1 MSDTESDY
9 KVGPDKP
16 PLHTRFKKGQ
26 SGNPRGRQP
35 KELPELLV
43 AALNQPVTVTD
54 AGRPRQ
60 ITKREAVIAQLVD
73 KSAGADL
80 CATKML
86 LDILKDIEKQAR
98 PARRPSPLRSPTP
111 TRRWSKTSS
120 PGCAASGSS
129 KPPPSYQTTDPD
141 QSLLFK
147 RPHHRGAG
155 RYLIRPNVACR
166 TARVKSRIMALLENW
181 ILSRGRAGQ
190 EILPAN

>member
-9 KVGPDKP
+9 KVGPGKP

-43 AALNQPVTVTD
+43 AALNQPVTATEN
-54 AGRPRQ
+54 GRPRQ

-80 CATKML
+80 RATKML

-98 PARRPSPLRSPTP
+98 PA
-111 TRRWSKTSS
+111 
-120 PGCAASGSS
+120 
-129 KPPPSYQTTDPD
+129 PPPEPAPFTEADEEVVQN
-141 QSLLFK
+141 LFA
-147 RPHHRGAG
+147 RLRRVWEQQAATQ
-155 RYLIRPNVACR
+155 LPND
-166 TARVKSRIMALLENW
+166 
-181 ILSRGRAGQ
+181 
-190 EILPAN
+190 